1 MNSIERLNEIKNKI
15 IELEGVLDMKV
26 LNINTNKSVL
36 KDKTVCIMGDSYFA
50 RCNFFGELQTQ
61 FGVSSKV
68 VGKLKSISS
77 YTLYGN
83 GWSVRDTVVQVGGG
97 GLDTSGDCC
106 LIQLGINDSHYYALG
121 REEYQ
126 ELGNLDSEP
135 GSDTFYGQL
144 KQLLNYVISG
154 YKGKPI
160 LYSIQP
166 QRCDSAMVAKGA
178 LDRQRDIAT
187 AIHQLCDLNGIRVL
201 DFFNEYTASLVLGD
215 GVHPDATSGKRMV
228 KLIGTE
234 LEKMF
239 TE

>member
-1 MNSIERLNEIKNKI
+1 
-15 IELEGVLDMKV
+15 MKV
-26 LNINTNKSVL
+26 LNINKSTNKSVL
-36 KDKTVCIMGDSYFA
+36 KDKTICILGDSYFA
-50 RCNFFGELQTQ
+50 RCGFFQELQAQ

-68 VGKLKSISS
+68 IGRLHSIST
-77 YTLYGN
+77 YELYGN
-83 GWSVRDTVVQVGGG
+83 GWSIRDTARQIGSNGINN
-97 GLDTSGDCC
+97 TGDCC
-106 LIQLGINDSHYYALG
+106 LIQLGINDSHQYALG
-121 REEYQ
+121 NENYQ
-126 ELGNLDSEP
+126 ELGNLDSES
-135 GSDTFYGQL
+135 GSDALYGQL
-144 KQLLNYVISG
+144 KKLLNYVMTA

-160 LYSIQP
+160 LYVIQP
-166 QRCDSAMVAKGA
+166 QRCDKELVTKGA

-215 GVHPDATSGKRMV
+215 GVHPDVTSGKRMV